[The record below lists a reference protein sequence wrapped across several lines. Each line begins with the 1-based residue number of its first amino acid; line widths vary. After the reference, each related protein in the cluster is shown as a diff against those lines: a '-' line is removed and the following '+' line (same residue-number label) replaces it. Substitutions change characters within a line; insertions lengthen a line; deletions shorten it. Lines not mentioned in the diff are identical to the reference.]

1 MLFMSDFWCR
11 VDEELEYKGMNR
23 KTLSKEVGFSVGNV
37 GKGIQL
43 GSSPSADTAVKI
55 AQVLGVSVEYL
66 VNGTNKSTEKNQEN
80 EELQLKLYRKYHDLI
95 NKCEKLPPEQVQQ
108 RLNQRLSVYVL
119 LLLWLQHCLSWLYI
133 RSYRS
138 IS

>member
-1 MLFMSDFWCR
+1 MSDFWKR

-80 EELQLKLYRKYHDLI
+80 EELQLKLFRKYHELIKDLETLPQ
-95 NKCEKLPPEQVQQ
+95 NKFNIVKNLAAE
-108 RLNQRLSVYVL
+108 LSKDM
-119 LLLWLQHCLSWLYI
+119 QK
-133 RSYRS
+133 
-138 IS
+138 

>member
-1 MLFMSDFWCR
+1 MSDFWKR
-11 VDEELEYKGMNR
+11 VDEELDYKGMNR

-66 VNGTNKSTEKNQEN
+66 VNGTNKSTENNQEN

-95 NKCEKLPPEQVQQ
+95 TKCEKLPPEQVQ
-108 RLNQRLSVYVL
+108 LLSQVADKL
-119 LLLWLQHCLSWLYI
+119 EK
-133 RSYRS
+133 
-138 IS
+138 